1 MAGDWIKVEME
12 TPDKPEIGF
21 IARTCRVTTAE
32 AFEAWFRL
40 WCWFD
45 RQTENGEVQ
54 FFTSDDADRIARMP
68 GIGNAIST
76 DQGCGWVTF
85 HARGATIVNWDR
97 HNGNNAKKRA
107 LTNRRVSKWR
117 EAEKRNPHGPP
128 PTRRNPPSVTTE
140 TRM

>member
-1 MAGDWIKVEME
+1 MAGDWIKVEMD

-21 IARTCRVTTAE
+21 IARACGVTPPV

-54 FFTSDDADRIARMP
+54 FFTPEDADRIARLP
-68 GIGNAIST
+68 GIGDALST

-85 HARGATIVNWDR
+85 HARGATIVNWDK
-97 HNGNNAKKRA
+97 HNGNNARKRA
-107 LTNRRVSKWR
+107 QTNRRVSRWR
-117 EAEKRNPHGPP
+117 EAEKRGPHGPP
-128 PTRRNPPSVTTE
+128 PTARQALNRE
-140 TRM
+140 EREL